1 MLVDRGIAVF
11 FGIARVAIQ
20 LDNYLFFRTVYEYG
34 ECICLRLGFAAAAE
48 NQLVV
53 SADGGLQFFFY
64 GVIAILAAF
73 GVGDT
78 LFDDR
83 SQSFRGSHGLQCSFR
98 GSGVVPAA
106 LGDYLQ
112 SGGQCRVISVLNL
125 DYTVFSVH
133 GVISA
138 LLYFAYSFAW

>member
-64 GVIAILAAF
+64 GVIAFLLPSALVIHFSMTEASPLEAPTACNAA
-73 GVGDT
+73 
-78 LFDDR
+78 
-83 SQSFRGSHGLQCSFR
+83 
-98 GSGVVPAA
+98 SGVV
-106 LGDYLQ
+106 
-112 SGGQCRVISVLNL
+112 V
-125 DYTVFSVH
+125 
-133 GVISA
+133 
-138 LLYFAYSFAW
+138 

>member
-73 GVGDT
+73 SALVIHFSMT
-78 LFDDR
+78 EASPLEAPTA
-83 SQSFRGSHGLQCSFR
+83 CNAA
-98 GSGVVPAA
+98 SGVV
-106 LGDYLQ
+106 
-112 SGGQCRVISVLNL
+112 V
-125 DYTVFSVH
+125 
-133 GVISA
+133 
-138 LLYFAYSFAW
+138 

>member
-1 MLVDRGIAVF
+1 MPFALFSGCTAWMLVDRGIAVF

-64 GVIAILAAF
+64 GMGEKSILEYTELIKK
-73 GVGDT
+73 GV
-78 LFDDR
+78 
-83 SQSFRGSHGLQCSFR
+83 
-98 GSGVVPAA
+98 
-106 LGDYLQ
+106 DYKKLTN
-112 SGGQCRVISVLNL
+112 I
-125 DYTVFSVH
+125 
-133 GVISA
+133 
-138 LLYFAYSFAW
+138 

>member
-73 GVGDT
+73 GVGDNFSMT
-78 LFDDR
+78 EASPLEAPTA
-83 SQSFRGSHGLQCSFR
+83 CNAA
-98 GSGVVPAA
+98 SGVV
-106 LGDYLQ
+106 
-112 SGGQCRVISVLNL
+112 V
-125 DYTVFSVH
+125 
-133 GVISA
+133 
-138 LLYFAYSFAW
+138 

>member
-20 LDNYLFFRTVYEYG
+20 LDNNLFFRTVYEYG

-78 LFDDR
+78 LLMTEA
-83 SQSFRGSHGLQCSFR
+83 SPLEAPTACNAA
-98 GSGVVPAA
+98 SGVV
-106 LGDYLQ
+106 
-112 SGGQCRVISVLNL
+112 V
-125 DYTVFSVH
+125 
-133 GVISA
+133 
-138 LLYFAYSFAW
+138 

>member
-20 LDNYLFFRTVYEYG
+20 LDNNLFFRTVYEYG

-73 GVGDT
+73 GVIHFSMT
-78 LFDDR
+78 EASPLEAPTA
-83 SQSFRGSHGLQCSFR
+83 CNAA
-98 GSGVVPAA
+98 SGVV
-106 LGDYLQ
+106 
-112 SGGQCRVISVLNL
+112 V
-125 DYTVFSVH
+125 
-133 GVISA
+133 
-138 LLYFAYSFAW
+138 

>member
-83 SQSFRGSHGLQCSFR
+83 SQSFRGPTACNAA
-98 GSGVVPAA
+98 SGVV
-106 LGDYLQ
+106 
-112 SGGQCRVISVLNL
+112 V
-125 DYTVFSVH
+125 
-133 GVISA
+133 
-138 LLYFAYSFAW
+138 